1 MVIWT
6 HRARADLKAIH
17 DYIAKD
23 SRQNAKRVAHEIRRK
38 ADALAEPPHIGRKVP
53 ELNDPQ
59 LREIS
64 AYSWRIIYHLRE
76 EQRLHRHPHPQ
87 ASAAWRCRPR
97 AGLRSAERLDVFTG
111 FMSVEGESAS
121 RAVWRAV
128 AILSGAPDLSPRLG
142 LRVAHLL

>member
-1 MVIWT
+1 MSKPAAASRARSSRARSSSGEARMVIWT
-6 HRARADLKAIH
+6 LRARADLKAIH

-38 ADALAEPPHIGRKVP
+38 AEALAEPPRIGRKVP

-76 EQRLHRHPHPQ
+76 GNVFIVTLIHKRRQPGAADLTPDYDPQ
-87 ASAAWRCRPR
+87 
-97 AGLRSAERLDVFTG
+97 GN
-111 FMSVEGESAS
+111 
-121 RAVWRAV
+121 
-128 AILSGAPDLSPRLG
+128 
-142 LRVAHLL
+142 